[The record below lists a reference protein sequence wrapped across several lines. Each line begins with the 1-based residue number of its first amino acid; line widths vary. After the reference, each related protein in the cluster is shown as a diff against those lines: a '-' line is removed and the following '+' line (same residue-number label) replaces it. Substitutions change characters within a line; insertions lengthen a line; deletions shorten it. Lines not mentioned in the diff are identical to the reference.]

1 MSRGSIILD
10 REVKGKTGR
19 TRSARVRPGGETMWD
34 ATPSVLALPHER
46 GRITR
51 VPRQEHYPRSDRFA
65 QMVLTHNLRSAGW
78 IQGGK
83 VARERMPKKIAER
96 QRKAEWEA
104 RRNDES

>member
-1 MSRGSIILD
+1 
-10 REVKGKTGR
+10 
-19 TRSARVRPGGETMWD
+19 
-34 ATPSVLALPHER
+34 
-46 GRITR
+46 
-51 VPRQEHYPRSDRFA
+51 
-65 QMVLTHNLRSAGW
+65 MVLTHNLRSAGW